1 MRIRVACIVS
11 LICVFTLAAACG
23 PPPPPRVTR
32 LNPNEQTDLSGKW
45 NDTDSN
51 LVARAMIQDCLSRP
65 WASKFKEKTG
75 KDPVIRLELILN
87 RAPEHINTR
96 FFTKQVEAEIL
107 NSGMAQVVAD
117 TEEAEGNRDERADQ
131 AQHAS
136 DETAKSQGNETGS
149 DFLLKGWI
157 LTENDALGSQEVRA
171 FVITMELTN
180 SETNVKVWMKVHKI
194 KKVINRASTR
204 W

>member
-1 MRIRVACIVS
+1 MSMRLACTVS
-11 LICVFTLAAACG
+11 LITVITLAVACG

-32 LNPNEQTDLSGKW
+32 INPNQQTDLSGKW

-65 WASKFKEKTG
+65 WASKYKEKTG
-75 KDPVIRLELILN
+75 KDPVIRLEPIKN

-107 NSGMAQVVAD
+107 NSGIAQVVAD
-117 TEEAEGNRDERADQ
+117 TEEAEGNRDEREDQ

-157 LTENDALGSQEVRA
+157 LTENDALGGQEVRA
-171 FVITMELTN
+171 YVTTMELMN
-180 SETNVKVWMKVHKI
+180 SETNIKVWMKVHKI
-194 KKVINRASTR
+194 KKVINRASHQ